1 MTLAEMLDKLERG
14 RIGHTEAMR
23 WLGVNSY
30 NELVEIVH
38 YNGRQMPGHRPNASA
53 AGNPK
58 SLATNHTAALGCAE
72 AITATT
78 GLRAAPTPA

>member
-38 YNGRQMPGHRPNASA
+38 YNGRQMPGHRPTPVPPETRSLLRQITRRPSGA
-53 AGNPK
+53 PK
-58 SLATNHTAALGCAE
+58 
-72 AITATT
+72 
-78 GLRAAPTPA
+78 P

>member
-14 RIGHTEAMR
+14 RIGHSEAMR

-38 YNGRQMPGHRPNASA
+38 YNGRRMPGHRPTPVPEETRSLLRQITRPLLGA
-53 AGNPK
+53 PK
-58 SLATNHTAALGCAE
+58 
-72 AITATT
+72 
-78 GLRAAPTPA
+78 P